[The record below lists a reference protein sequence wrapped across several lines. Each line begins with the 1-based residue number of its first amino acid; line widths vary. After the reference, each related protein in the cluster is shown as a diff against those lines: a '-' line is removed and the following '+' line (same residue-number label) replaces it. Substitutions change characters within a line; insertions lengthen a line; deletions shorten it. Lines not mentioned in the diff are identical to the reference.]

1 MKEQAAG
8 YVLNTLL
15 GLALLF
21 SIIISYNGA
30 VALARA
36 GECLRSEIF
45 IICGV
50 SGVGKSTVG
59 ALLAESWA

>member
-1 MKEQAAG
+1 MVFGITVLVNRKSLMKEQAAG

-30 VALARA
+30 VALL
-36 GECLRSEIF
+36 EQ
-45 IICGV
+45 V
-50 SGVGKSTVG
+50 S
-59 ALLAESWA
+59 A